1 MATKTYDE
9 SSRMYTYGYPGAEFA
24 TRDQAVAQAEYK
36 FNAVKREYP
45 GQIRP
50 STFMDA
56 LQDSG
61 RSLQVKMT
69 RVVG

>member
-1 MATKTYDE
+1 MTAKTYDE
-9 SSRMYTYGYPGAEFA
+9 SSRPYTYGFPGAEFA
-24 TRDQAVAQAEYK
+24 TRELAVEQAEYK
-36 FNAVKREYP
+36 YNSVKREYP

-50 STFMDA
+50 YTFMDA